1 MSTITT
7 EVGPTTGLAAAS
19 QKVQANTNPMPM
31 RTEVTS
37 NVDKSISTYNGG
49 TTGKYKWS
57 QQIMQVDV
65 QIKIPAGT
73 RANQVL
79 CVIKNKH
86 IKVQLKGS
94 DTPIIDGELFEK
106 VKVDE
111 SEWTIE
117 DREYL
122 TITLEKM
129 EEKIWKTI
137 VIGDEEIDPKSV
149 DNTKNVE
156 DFDLETQG
164 HLQKVL
170 YERNRKMNGLPTTE
184 EEANA
189 KALNDMMKN
198 NPNSPFAQTPYD
210 REMYGRK
217 DGVNAPAIPF

>member
-1 MSTITT
+1 M
-7 EVGPTTGLAAAS
+7 
-19 QKVQANTNPMPM
+19 
-31 RTEVTS
+31 
-37 NVDKSISTYNGG
+37 
-49 TTGKYKWS
+49 
-57 QQIMQVDV
+57 
-65 QIKIPAGT
+65 
-73 RANQVL
+73 
-79 CVIKNKH
+79 IKNKH

-94 DTPIIDGELFEK
+94 DTPILEGELFEK

-217 DGVNAPAIPF
+217 DGVNAPAIPFK